1 MKILIAGSSG
11 FVGKSLVQR
20 LSKNY
25 EVYGLSRR
33 ESPTTHY
40 RLDVTDQNL
49 KGLLDNINPDILIHS
64 VKLPKSV
71 DYYETNK
78 QEAENTEIRGT
89 TNLVEWAVKRKRK
102 LILISTDY
110 VYEGK
115 TNNYNEESETKPVN
129 YYGELKLK
137 TENIVSNNL
146 EDYLILR
153 PTVIFG
159 YVPNDSN
166 FLMQILNA
174 KERRKIPYDQISNPT
189 DINVLADYM
198 QFLIEKDAR
207 GLFVTTGPESVNRYD
222 FTLMIADIFSLD
234 KSLFMPVSTQE
245 LGQTAKRP
253 LNNGTD
259 SSKIR
264 NYLNYD
270 CPSVYNSLKKIKESI

>member
-1 MKILIAGSSG
+1 MKILITGSSG

-25 EVYGLSRR
+25 EVYGLSRT

-40 RLDVTDQNL
+40 KFDVSAPNIKD
-49 KGLLDNINPDILIHS
+49 LLSHINPDILIHS

-71 DYYETNK
+71 DYYETNRK
-78 QEAENTEIRGT
+78 EAENTEIRGT
-89 TNLVEWAVKRKRK
+89 ENLVAWALQNKNKF
-102 LILISTDY
+102 ILMSTDY

-137 TENIVSNNL
+137 TENIVRNSL

-153 PTVIFG
+153 PTVIYG
-159 YVPNDSN
+159 YIPGDFN
-166 FLMQILNA
+166 FLMQILNT
-174 KERRKIPYDQISNPT
+174 KEKRKIPFDQVSNPT
-189 DINVLADYM
+189 DISLLEDYIKY
-198 QFLIEKDAR
+198 LIEKDAR
-207 GLFVTTGPESVNRYD
+207 GLFVATGPESINRYD
-222 FTLMIADIFSLD
+222 FTLMIAEIFEMD
-234 KSLFMPVSTQE
+234 KTLFMPVSTQE
-245 LGQTAKRP
+245 LGQIAKRP

-259 SSKIR
+259 SSRIR

-270 CPSVYNSLKKIKESI
+270 CPSVYTSLKKIKESM